1 MEENLANDINQKLE
15 ILSKRCDEL
24 EKDNIN
30 YKKKLQ
36 MNQDNIY
43 NLLVQLKII
52 RKEYNKELIALKE
65 NFTQQ
70 IKNINQIKQ
79 KNKNEIIIN
88 DENNDLI
95 DFKKIK
101 EYIKEEIKKEI
112 NNILQKQLEELKNEI
127 YLNVEKNILGEK
139 KDKIEEIIKYK
150 DGDIKNR
157 FENKL
162 FNIFSDKRQEIP
174 EKDMNELKKLGTA
187 FLIKY
192 KLSPLDAS
200 KVFLKT
206 NIQINKE
213 IDEISNINN
222 EIKKANIFI
231 VMDEIMQRKLDINN
245 QTKYL
250 KDFREKYG
258 IEDNEI
264 SDKEIIKYMKKF
276 NNDERKIIE
285 AVLKKIKYIK

>member
-1 MEENLANDINQKLE
+1 
-15 ILSKRCDEL
+15 
-24 EKDNIN
+24 
-30 YKKKLQ
+30 

-70 IKNINQIKQ
+70 IKNINQIEQ

-101 EYIKEEIKKEI
+101 EYIKEEIKKEK
-112 NNILQKQLEELKNEI
+112 NNILQKQLKELKNEI
-127 YLNVEKNILGEK
+127 YLNVEKNILEEKKEK
-139 KDKIEEIIKYK
+139 KDEIIKYK

-174 EKDMNELKKLGTA
+174 EKDIKELKKLGTA

-192 KLSPLDAS
+192 KQSPLDAS
-200 KVFLKT
+200 KVFLET
-206 NIQINKE
+206 NLQINKE

-222 EIKKANIFI
+222 KIKKSKIFFE
-231 VMDEIMQRKLDINN
+231 MDDIMQRKLDINN
-245 QTKYL
+245 PKKYL

-258 IEDNEI
+258 IEDKEI
-264 SDKEIIKYMKKF
+264 NDKEIIKYMKKF

-285 AVLKKIKYIK
+285 AILKKLKFIL